1 MTRRLFNFALASL
14 IAAALLLPGCNTP
27 ATNTNSG
34 PAPGRTFRFG
44 AVIPLTGN
52 GSALGGLIRRGIE
65 LGVEDVNNKA
75 GEKRIE
81 VVIEDSKTLPNEGLT
96 AFRKLVDVDKLN
108 TVLVSFSLVCNAV
121 APVAE
126 QSKVLMV
133 GTTTT
138 LPGLTDG
145 RNYLLRFFP
154 TADMFVS
161 TIADYAVARYSRVA
175 IIYAEDEYG
184 RSMFTTFRDKF
195 QKEGRTLV
203 FSESFKPSDTDFRS
217 LVAKMAVAKPDFIFL
232 PGYGPGYVTLI
243 NQIRE
248 KNRDIPIMGDS
259 PLTNPPV
266 YKAAGEAVEGVVVP
280 GTNLDAGIGETPEQ
294 QAFIENYRKRFNE
307 NPSINVTINYDFV
320 HLLAAAA
327 ENTDK
332 SPEAI
337 RRYFMSQAPYRGITG
352 DIRFQ
357 PNGEAIIQVQPLVIK
372 GGTITMLGEPA
383 KAKQAGAGK

>member
-14 IAAALLLPGCNTP
+14 IAAALLPGCSTP
-27 ATNTNSG
+27 PVNTNTGTASG
-34 PAPGRTFRFG
+34 RIFRFG

-96 AFRKLVDVDKLN
+96 AFRKLVDVDKVN
-108 TVLVSFSLVCNAV
+108 TVLVGFSLVCNAV

-126 QSKVLMV
+126 ESKVLMV

-138 LPGLTDG
+138 LPGLTDN

-161 TIADYAVARYSRVA
+161 TIADYAGTKYSRVA

-184 RSMFTTFRDKF
+184 KSMFTAFRDKF
-195 QKEGRTLV
+195 QKGGHSLV

-217 LVAKMAVAKPDFIFL
+217 LVEKMSAAKPDFIFL

-248 KNRDIPIMGDS
+248 KNKDVPLMGDS

-266 YKAAGEAVEGVVVP
+266 YKAAGAAVEDVIVP
-280 GTNLDAGIGETPEQ
+280 GTALDAGVGETPAQ

-337 RRYFMSQAPYRGITG
+337 RRYFMSQAPYKGVTG
-352 DIRFQ
+352 DISFQ
-357 PNGEAIIQVQPLVIK
+357 PNGESIVQVRPLVIK
-372 GGTITMLGEPA
+372 GGAITMISEPA
-383 KAKQAGAGK
+383 KARAAGAGK